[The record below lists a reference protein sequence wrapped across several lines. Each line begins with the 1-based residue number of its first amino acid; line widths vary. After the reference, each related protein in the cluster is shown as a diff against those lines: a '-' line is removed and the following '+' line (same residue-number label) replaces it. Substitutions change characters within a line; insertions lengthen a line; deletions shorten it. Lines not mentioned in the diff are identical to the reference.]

1 MDIPRVIL
9 LVLDSVGVGELP
21 DAAEYGDAGSATL
34 PNVAKAVGGLDL
46 PNLESLGLGNIV
58 PIEGVPPQEQCQAGW
73 GKMAEKSPGKDT
85 TTGHWEMM
93 GVILPRPFPVYP
105 YGFPVDVIEAFEQR
119 IGRKVLGNKVA
130 SGTEIIKELG
140 QTHLETGYPI
150 VYTSADSVF
159 QIAAHEQIISVDK
172 LYEMCKMARELL
184 QGEHGVGR
192 VIARPFL
199 GSPGEFWRT
208 EGRRDFSLPPLQPT
222 LLDRLQEAGYCV
234 YGIGKIPDI
243 FAGQGITR
251 VLPAHGNQEVFET
264 VLQAMQELKE
274 PGLVFANL
282 VDFDM
287 LWGHRNDSQGYAQGL
302 EAFDVQLPVLLNEM
316 TPQDLLVITADH
328 GCDPTTLGTDH
339 TREYVPLIV
348 VGRGISGC
356 KFLGVR
362 ETFADLAA
370 SIAEFFNLNWQGV
383 GTSIWSRVD
392 ARQG

>member
-46 PNLESLGLGNIV
+46 PNLGSLGLGNIV

-192 VIARPFL
+192 VIARPFR

-208 EGRRDFSLPPLQPT
+208 ERRRDFSLPPLHPT

-251 VLPAHGNQEVFET
+251 ELPAHGNQEVLES
-264 VLQAMQELKE
+264 VLRAMGELEE
-274 PGLVFANL
+274 PGLIFANL

-302 EAFDVQLPVLLNEM
+302 EAFDMKLPAILTEM

-328 GCDPTTLGTDH
+328 GCDPTTPGTDH
-339 TREYVPLIV
+339 TREYVPLLV
-348 VGRGISGC
+348 VGRGVLGC

-370 SIAEFFNLNWQGV
+370 SIAEFFDLDWQGV
-383 GTSIWSRVD
+383 GTSFWSSAD
-392 ARQG
+392 ARRG